1 MRLRRRF
8 GRICRTCKL
17 LPPPRPLPPTRTP
30 PATRAWPCCRR
41 SRPGAAAPHPHT
53 STGRNSRARDR
64 AEETRPRTKS
74 TARGVAALR
83 PRRPRARLRCIG
95 VLRAP
100 SPAPANLRGDALLWS
115 DRRFPPLPASLD
127 ALLFYL
133 HRPYRRYVKAQ
144 TITKSSAVKPRTIT
158 KEGDFKPN
166 IETTWYFLPPHS
178 LRGFDGRGSGPPLGG
193 RHLY

>member
-1 MRLRRRF
+1 MAAPSLDTREIIFNYMRLRRRF

-100 SPAPANLRGDALLWS
+100 SPAPAHLRGDALLWS

-133 HRPYRRYVKAQ
+133 HRVRQDPNHHKIQRGKAEDHH
-144 TITKSSAVKPRTIT
+144 TNRKGILNPI
-158 KEGDFKPN
+158 
-166 IETTWYFLPPHS
+166 Y
-178 LRGFDGRGSGPPLGG
+178 
-193 RHLY
+193 

>member
-53 STGRNSRARDR
+53 STGRNSRA
-64 AEETRPRTKS
+64 P
-74 TARGVAALR
+74 G
-83 PRRPRARLRCIG
+83 PRRGNAATHEEHSARRRGAATPSTPGATQVHWHAARPIARAR
-95 VLRAP
+95 
-100 SPAPANLRGDALLWS
+100 APAGGCSAVVRPTLPTTTCALGCS
-115 DRRFPPLPASLD
+115 P
-127 ALLFYL
+127 LLFTPAVPAV
-133 HRPYRRYVKAQ
+133 RQGQ

-166 IETTWYFLPPHS
+166 ILKRLIFPPPAQFAR
-178 LRGFDGRGSGPPLGG
+178 L
-193 RHLY
+193 